1 MFLGDVG
8 SYSLGAALAV
18 LAADAVLR
26 GVPVEAVLGP
36 LALYLADTAWT
47 LQRRIRAG
55 ERWLQAHR
63 THVYQQW
70 CDAGWSHQEVTLLTG
85 ALTIL
90 LTLLGTVSLSR
101 DLPARAAA
109 DLIGLAVLA
118 AYLCSPALFRR
129 LGLYGNRNRTG
140 LAARRSLAAITP
152 RARRVQLT
160 CAFSSSRTIS
170 RRRPGLRRPGSPRWP
185 GPGPQTA
192 TR

>member
-1 MFLGDVG
+1 M
-8 SYSLGAALAV
+8 
-18 LAADAVLR
+18 LR

-63 THVYQQW
+63 THVYQRW

-101 DLPARAAA
+101 DLRARAAA

-118 AYLCSPALFRR
+118 AYLCSPAMFRH
-129 LGLYGNRNRTG
+129 LGLHSDP
-140 LAARRSLAAITP
+140 ARQGGAD
-152 RARRVQLT
+152 
-160 CAFSSSRTIS
+160 
-170 RRRPGLRRPGSPRWP
+170 
-185 GPGPQTA
+185 
-192 TR
+192 